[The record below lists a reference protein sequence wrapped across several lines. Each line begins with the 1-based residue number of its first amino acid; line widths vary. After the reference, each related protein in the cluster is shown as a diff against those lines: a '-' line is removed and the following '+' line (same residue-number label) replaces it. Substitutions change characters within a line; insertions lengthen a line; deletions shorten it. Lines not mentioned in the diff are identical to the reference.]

1 MKKGIRREFGYMRH
15 LKSGKFQAS
24 FKMGRKTIYAPS
36 SFLTRTEA
44 KNWLSEQKYLV
55 TLGKFKFPAK
65 PKSNEL
71 SFYEFAVTYLSL
83 KTNSKAMPL
92 SPSYVAKCK
101 QHLNGSLKVFASR
114 PLSSITKTDVENW
127 WLAGVRANKTTS
139 TSNAYRFLKAVFN
152 SAIAD
157 GVLDTL
163 NPCSIRGAGSASTG
177 VKSYTPTRD
186 DILKLVRV
194 SPVGF
199 GAYVALSFSALL
211 RFEEA
216 SCLTVAD
223 LQKHSNPSGNY
234 FSVSINKSVARV
246 DGQFVLGPTK
256 SEMGNRENLIPAV
269 FNDLIEAH
277 LSTLGATTPSALLF
291 PSAKAKTY
299 MHNSVIQK
307 QLHRYRKMAGLDH
320 SGFTL
325 HGLRR
330 GGATAYAELG
340 STFAEVKELLG
351 DSSNEAAQRYVRTTQ
366 RKNDLASKLFE
377 NGESP
382 MA

>member
-1 MKKGIRREFGYMRH
+1 MKKGVRRDFGYVRQ

-24 FKMGRKTIYAPS
+24 FKMGKKTIYAPS

-55 TLGKFKFPAK
+55 TVGQFKFPEK

-71 SFYEFAVTYLSL
+71 SFYEFAVTYLNL

-101 QHLNGSLKVFASR
+101 QHLAGNLKVFASR
-114 PLSSITKTDVENW
+114 SLNSITKTDVENW
-127 WLAGVRANKTTS
+127 WMAGVKANKITS

-152 SAIAD
+152 KAIAD
-157 GVLDTL
+157 GVIEAV
-163 NPCSIRGAGSASTG
+163 NPCSIKGAGSASTG
-177 VKSYTPTRD
+177 VITYTPTRD
-186 DILKLVRV
+186 DILKLVGV
-194 SPVGF
+194 SPVSF
-199 GAYVALSFSALL
+199 GTYVALSFSALL

-223 LQKHSNPSGNY
+223 LKKHSNSSGTY
-234 FSVSINKSVARV
+234 YSVSINKSVARV
-246 DGQFVLGPTK
+246 DGKFVLGPTK
-256 SEMGNRENLIPAV
+256 SEMGNRENLIPPV

-277 LSTLGATTPSALLF
+277 LRTLGATNPSALLF
-291 PSAKAKTY
+291 PSAKARTY
-299 MHNSVIQK
+299 LHNSVIQK

-320 SGFTL
+320 AGFTL

-330 GGATAYAELG
+330 GGATAFAELG

-351 DSSNEAAQRYVRTTQ
+351 DASTEAAQRYVRTTQ
-366 RKNDLASKLFE
+366 RVNDMASRLFD
-377 NGESP
+377 NGVSP
-382 MA
+382 TA